1 MKNQIVNPMAFT
13 DLQLAAMVEDVNAL
27 KNDPDIA
34 LQHEITVEQWRFRQV
49 ALDAM
54 ASLAKLDEAER
65 LNRRTLERKFS
76 VGRDRTMCLPE
87 QETKKSKAL
96 MFGAAGL
103 LAVAVV
109 AAVIIL

>member
-1 MKNQIVNPMAFT
+1 MENQIFNPMEFT
-13 DLQLAAMVEDVNAL
+13 KLQQAAMVEDLNAI
-27 KNDPDIA
+27 KNDPDVVLSHDI
-34 LQHEITVEQWRFRQV
+34 QDEQWRYRQV

-54 ASLAKLDEAER
+54 ESLSKLDEAQR
-65 LNRRTLERKFS
+65 INRRTLERKFA
-76 VGRDRTMCLPE
+76 VGRARTMCLPE
-87 QETKKSKAL
+87 PEARKSRSL